1 MSGNRIALARVWG
14 WLETPGPR
22 ERPLLLG
29 VDYTALARRS
39 RTSAGSPQ
47 GRSAVST
54 RPWPKSRVLFGMR
67 VDSELDV
74 LEGKISVQV
83 VVRTNGRPR
92 NPIAFLGDSLL
103 SCVAPWRFRAKVR
116 TSRLTHP
123 KNTKATMKSHSRT
136 KGPIFSMRL
145 RGPHAAG
152 RVLESIKKITGEL
165 EDLQAEI
172 YSRMGGPGE
181 MLESF
186 SSREREAAQR
196 SLSD

>member
-1 MSGNRIALARVWG
+1 PRVGVVEDSGPKGEASPAWRGLHGTRPQEQNFSRLAPREIGGLNSALAQKQR
-14 WLETPGPR
+14 TF
-22 ERPLLLG
+22 G
-29 VDYTALARRS
+29 V
-39 RTSAGSPQ
+39 
-47 GRSAVST
+47 
-54 RPWPKSRVLFGMR
+54 R

-83 VVRTNGRPR
+83 VGRTNGRPR

-172 YSRMGGPGE
+172 
-181 MLESF
+181 
-186 SSREREAAQR
+186 
-196 SLSD
+196 